1 MELKRNQVEEQPA
14 KDSDQLWERFS
25 KFNNYKYLGITLNQS
40 LLPKQHLE
48 HLQNK
53 LKKFKKMVIIIR
65 LQGASV
71 TNLMYLWIV
80 FAESIF
86 SYGSFIFALE
96 SMIAEV
102 TEAYARIYRKS
113 LKYVLGVSQNT
124 PNILAYLA
132 AGVITPS

>member
-1 MELKRNQVEEQPA
+1 M
-14 KDSDQLWERFS
+14 
-25 KFNNYKYLGITLNQS
+25 
-40 LLPKQHLE
+40 
-48 HLQNK
+48 
-53 LKKFKKMVIIIR
+53 FKKMAIINR
-65 LQGASV
+65 LQDASV

-96 SMIAEV
+96 GMTAEV

-124 PNILAYLA
+124 PNILTYLA